1 MVDLKSKIVFI
12 LFFLLLLFSLS
23 ANYYT
28 FYIQGEYK
36 IFSIEEFA
44 EDGNL
49 IDNMC
54 EWGTTTFLFISEN
67 VDKLTYYTHL
77 FPLITSIVLGFFVL
91 FSNIKAL
98 KHKVLFFVTLI
109 FSFWVFFDLVLWA
122 SPTPEAVIFFWSS
135 IVPIELLFY
144 LATLYLIYLFNN
156 NESDVPFVYKTIAIL
171 PFIPLALMSHTSL
184 NVVGLLPDCDAGAIE
199 GPLITYMYIVELIII
214 AIAIWITIYNRFL
227 NATAS
232 AVEKNKSFLIGIA
245 GIILLISFFAGNL
258 GLLFSLPAD
267 YEQYK
272 LLGMPIFTALITYMI
287 VQYRMFNL
295 KLFGSQALVITL
307 WFLVGS
313 LLFVAQSTSTRSV
326 AGITLIFTTIAGYYL
341 VRSVKKEVKQREELE
356 VLTERLNKANEQL
369 KILDKMKSE
378 FVSIASHQL
387 RSPLTSIRGYASM
400 LAEGS
405 YGKLAPKAQEIIQ
418 NIADSSM
425 FMAQSVEDYLNVS
438 RIEAGNMK
446 YEMSDFNLKDIAEKI
461 VDEMRS
467 VAMKKGLVLLFRS
480 DCMSGCVTHA
490 DIGKTRQVIMNLL
503 DNSMKYTPKGTITVI
518 AHDDAKKKK
527 MYVTISDTGVGMS
540 KETQEEVFDK
550 FVRAKNAN
558 NINVTGTG
566 LGLFVAKKMVEEMG
580 GRVWAES
587 EGEGKG
593 STFHIELP
601 LVS

>member
-1 MVDLKSKIVFI
+1 MKLIQCLDSEATLWG
-12 LFFLLLLFSLS
+12 LF
-23 ANYYT
+23 N
-28 FYIQGEYK
+28 
-36 IFSIEEFA
+36 
-44 EDGNL
+44 
-49 IDNMC
+49 
-54 EWGTTTFLFISEN
+54 
-67 VDKLTYYTHL
+67 
-77 FPLITSIVLGFFVL
+77 
-91 FSNIKAL
+91 
-98 KHKVLFFVTLI
+98 
-109 FSFWVFFDLVLWA
+109 
-122 SPTPEAVIFFWSS
+122 PEIA
-135 IVPIELLFY
+135 PQLLFY
-144 LATLYLIYLFNN
+144 AYIPTIFLSLLLGIFVFINRKRFSLPNTIFFIFTSLYSLYIINEISLWISIPAGLVAIGWELVALFFATLSITLFY
-156 NESDVPFVYKTIAIL
+156 FVYTFVEQRDLPLLIKIL
-171 PFIPLALMSHTSL
+171 VCLT
-184 NVVGLLPDCDAGAIE
+184 LLPIIILLPTSMNVTTFDLLYCEGTIGAIYYYVYPLMAFYGLAIIFICIKSYFRE
-199 GPLITYMYIVELIII
+199 KRTEKLFLMLGSVTMLFILTSADLISEYLGTFEINLIGPIGMVIFIVLLTFMIVRFKTFNIKLIGAQALVVSL
-214 AIAIWITIYNRFL
+214 W
-227 NATAS
+227 
-232 AVEKNKSFLIGIA
+232 FLIGS
-245 GIILLISFFAGNL
+245 LI
-258 GLLFSLPAD
+258 
-267 YEQYK
+267 
-272 LLGMPIFTALITYMI
+272 
-287 VQYRMFNL
+287 
-295 KLFGSQALVITL
+295 
-307 WFLVGS
+307 
-313 LLFVAQSTSTRSV
+313 FVAQSTTTRFV
-326 AGITLIFTTIAGYYL
+326 AGATLVLALLGGYL
-341 VRSVKKEVKQREELE
+341 LIRSVKKEVAQREQIEELAGN
-356 VLTERLNKANEQL
+356 LANANERLKE
-369 KILDKMKSE
+369 LDKMKSE